1 MTVEKTVPGADQQF
15 QHPVPITMHQD
26 LLAELWPQIILPIA
40 RIAFFISIGLFIAN
54 FIESLNWTH
63 RLAGLVRPLLR
74 MGRLS
79 SITGASFS
87 IAFISGVSSNTMLAE
102 AYDQG
107 RMAKT
112 ELYLANLFNSLPR
125 FFLHLPTVFF
135 LTAPMIKSGA
145 FLYVGL
151 TFAATILQTL
161 LVVGGG
167 RLLLP
172 GSDGAAYTAAPGAK
186 QIGWRDALVKSF
198 RRLKKRIGKV
208 MLFMIPVYILFFLFN
223 RYGLFTRLE
232 EYIAANA
239 WFLSWLNPQSLGI
252 VVLHVTTE
260 FSAGLAAASVLLAE
274 NSLTTKEVVLAL
286 LVGNILSTPIR
297 AIRHQLPYYTGIYA
311 PQLAVQLV
319 VTSQVVRALCV
330 VVVAF
335 MYYFLA

>member
-1 MTVEKTVPGADQQF
+1 MEP
-15 QHPVPITMHQD
+15 D
-26 LLAELWPQIILPIA
+26 LLAQLWPQIILPLA
-40 RIAFFISIGLFIAN
+40 RIAFFITLGLFVAN

-63 RLAGLVRPLLR
+63 RLAGLVRPLLS

-87 IAFISGVSSNTMLAE
+87 IAFVSGVASNTMLAE

-107 RMAKT
+107 RMGRT

-135 LTAPMIKSGA
+135 LTAPMIKGGA

-151 TFAATILQTL
+151 TFAAAILQTL
-161 LVVGGG
+161 LVVAIG

-172 GSDGAAYTAAPGAK
+172 VGDGHAYRAAPGQAS
-186 QIGWRDALVKSF
+186 IGWREALVKSGK
-198 RRLKKRIGKV
+198 RLKKRIGKV
-208 MLFMIPVYILFFLFN
+208 LLFMVPVYILFFLFN

-232 EYIAANA
+232 AYIAARA

-274 NSLTTKEVVLAL
+274 NSLTTKDVVLAL
-286 LVGNILSTPIR
+286 LVGNVLSTPIR
-297 AIRHQLPYYTGIYA
+297 AIRHQLPYYTGIYS
-311 PQLAVQLV
+311 PRLALQLV
-319 VTSQVVRALCV
+319 GASQVARTLCV
-330 VVVAF
+330 IVVALF
-335 MYYFLA
+335 YYFLA